1 MHLHLRPEDARQVI
15 ARGWGELHGLSGK
28 AGLPR
33 SYALIYAPRDL
44 EELKVIEAILA
55 ATIEWAT
62 T

>member
-1 MHLHLRPEDARQVI
+1 MHLHLRPEDARVVI

-28 AGLPR
+28 ADLPA
-33 SYALIYAPRDL
+33 SYAMIYAPRDHQ
-44 EELKVIEAILA
+44 ELNVIEAILA